1 MVAGGTV
8 KALTLQVAGL
18 AIVARLTMILA
29 APALVAVC
37 ADTGSCDGVTQ
48 GSILT
53 LAATATVWP
62 PVATFTT

>member
-8 KALTLQVAGL
+8 EALALQLAAL
-18 AIVARLTMILA
+18 AIVAGLTLILA

-37 ADTGSCDGVTQ
+37 TDTGSCDGVTQ
-48 GSILT
+48 GPILT
-53 LAATATVWP
+53 LAAIATVWP

>member
-8 KALTLQVAGL
+8 EALTLQLAAL
-18 AIVARLTMILA
+18 AIVARLTLILT
-29 APALVAVC
+29 APSLVAVC

-48 GSILT
+48 GPILALT
-53 LAATATVWP
+53 AVAAVGP